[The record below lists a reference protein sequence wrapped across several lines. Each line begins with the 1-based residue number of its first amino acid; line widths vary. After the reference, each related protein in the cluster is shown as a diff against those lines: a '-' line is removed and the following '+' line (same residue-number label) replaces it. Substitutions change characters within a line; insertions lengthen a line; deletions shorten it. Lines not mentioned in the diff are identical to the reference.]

1 MDTDTDKKPFSSM
14 GRTILAFGC
23 AVLILAVA
31 GAGIALAVG
40 GGKNRLIDRN
50 EAMEYALADAGLEF
64 SDVVLVRQNLVK
76 EENHYEISFSDDS
89 HKYDYEID
97 AFTGKVTGVS
107 IEALLGQAA
116 ESGENSGT
124 AGGRQGAGNG
134 EAGNREP
141 SGDSSGNGE
150 AGNRE
155 PSGDGTGNG
164 EAGSQEPS
172 GDDAGNGEAGSR
184 EPSGAGQGG
193 DRNQAAN
200 REGAGGETPQ
210 GASGEEANGGQM
222 DLESARK
229 AALEDAGVDETAVTF
244 KKAELDWDGGI
255 QVYDIEFYTDAAE
268 YDYKIDCASGMVLDR
283 KVEWFPGQTQEGSGG
298 NMDSYISLDEARRIA
313 AEHAGYSV
321 DEVVFTES
329 EMETEHGR
337 TEYEID
343 FFHGRME
350 YEYTID
356 AVTGK
361 ILEFDS
367 EYED

>member
-124 AGGRQGAGNG
+124 AGGRQG
-134 EAGNREP
+134 
-141 SGDSSGNGE
+141 
-150 AGNRE
+150 
-155 PSGDGTGNG
+155 DGAGNG